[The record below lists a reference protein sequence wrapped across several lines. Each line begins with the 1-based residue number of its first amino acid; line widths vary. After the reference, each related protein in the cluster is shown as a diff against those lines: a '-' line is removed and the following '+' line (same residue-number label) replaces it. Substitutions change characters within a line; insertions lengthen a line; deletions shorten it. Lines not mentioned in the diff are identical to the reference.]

1 MVTFTSRSNP
11 GILETLV
18 GGICPGYVVRW
29 EQEARAMLFRG
40 FSIRASESKRNAMRT
55 MMKALALAFVLVV
68 PALAQNQ
75 LETGPPATAYGPTYD
90 VSCGYSYLSS
100 TIPSAGRIGLSGLDV
115 TGHANFLPHWGVAVD
130 SGYVH
135 TSNILTTGQSGYT
148 LTFLAGPVFHLFEH
162 RNTQVFL
169 HALAGAGLVD
179 SAVPVT
185 GTEYVHGWVARPAYA
200 LGGGIERSVA
210 GPFAVRLTGDYL
222 RTTYVDSTSA
232 LRIQNNLRLTAS
244 IVFRLK
250 ERQGIAASR

>member
-1 MVTFTSRSNP
+1 M
-11 GILETLV
+11 
-18 GGICPGYVVRW
+18 
-29 EQEARAMLFRG
+29 AMLFRG
-40 FSIRASESKRNAMRT
+40 SSIRASERKRNPIRT
-55 MMKALALAFVLVV
+55 MIRALSLGFVLVV

-75 LETGPPATAYGPTYD
+75 MQPGPPATAFGPTYD

-135 TSNILTTGQSGYT
+135 TSNVLTTGESGYT
-148 LTFLAGPVFHLFEH
+148 LTFLAGPVFHLFEQ
-162 RNTQVFL
+162 RSTQMFV

-179 SAVPVT
+179 SAVPVS

-200 LGGGIERSVA
+200 VGAGIERSLA

-222 RTTYVDSTSA
+222 RTAYVDSSSA
-232 LRIQNNLRLTAS
+232 LRAQNNLRLTAS